1 MSVGAMQIKSDRT
14 ALKMV
19 KNQPC
24 RICGQ
29 PSSCAVR
36 DNGVQPACLDHGLMA
51 QKLGYIVTF
60 PEPKSES
67 L

>member
-1 MSVGAMQIKSDRT
+1 MAISRMQIKSDKK
-14 ALKMV
+14 ALELV
-19 KNQPC
+19 KNKPC

-36 DNGVQPACLDHGLMA
+36 DNGIQPACLDHGITA

-60 PEPKSES
+60 PDPKD
-67 L
+67 